1 MSDIDA
7 LADTVRDTLPPR
19 GVTSIPVKRTKS
31 AVANAAH
38 AALDDLVATA
48 KAAEARV
55 AELEGALAGLLPWA
69 GRQTFETDAC
79 WVIARDTLA
88 APDTTDCRHVDNGPS
103 WWWRL

>member
-38 AALDDLVATA
+38 DALSQLVAIAKAHGEAVERAERAERERDELQDRALDDLASAT
-48 KAAEARV
+48 RQ
-55 AELEGALAGLLPWA
+55 EG
-69 GRQTFETDAC
+69 
-79 WVIARDTLA
+79 
-88 APDTTDCRHVDNGPS
+88 
-103 WWWRL
+103 